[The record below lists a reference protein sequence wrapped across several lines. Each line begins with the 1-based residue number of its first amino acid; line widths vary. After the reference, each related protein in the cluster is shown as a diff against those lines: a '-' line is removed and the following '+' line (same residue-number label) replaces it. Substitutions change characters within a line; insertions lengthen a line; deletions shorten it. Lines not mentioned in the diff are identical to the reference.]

1 MDQLYTIEDLGEASG
16 ITPRTIRYYTTEG
29 LLPPPDAR
37 GRYALYSNEH
47 LHRLQLIVRLKA
59 AYLPLH
65 AIKDQMEKLTYSEV
79 ATLLNTQPTT
89 TNAPIEGGAETEA
102 PEDEQPDLRTLEQ
115 SPSAF
120 LARVLSNRK
129 SLNARRQMAKEGIR
143 MEPIATDHD
152 VAPVVRDTVGG
163 EDWKRIALLPG
174 VELHVQ
180 QPVAPE
186 TLAYIRKV
194 RNAARR
200 YGG

>member
-47 LHRLQLIVRLKA
+47 LHRLDLIVRLKA

-79 ATLLNTQPTT
+79 ATLLNQQPPTT
-89 TNAPIEGGAETEA
+89 AAPTEGGAETVA

-129 SLNARRQMAKEGIR
+129 SLNARRQMAREGIY
-143 MEPIATDHD
+143 PVPVTDHEA
-152 VAPVVRDTVGG
+152 VPIVRDSLGG

-180 QPVAPE
+180 QPVAPNVQ
-186 TLAYIRKV
+186 AYIRKV

-200 YGG
+200 YSG